1 MNAADLAIWLWT
13 ILFKG
18 EACHPYNVGSDQEI
32 TIAGL
37 AKNVASTFNNSV
49 KIPSTSTPDSRSPV
63 SRYVPSV
70 GRAESEM
77 GLRVLVPLNQSIRR
91 TAARHRP
98 RILD

>member
-49 KIPSTSTPDSRSPV
+49 KIPSTSTPDPRSPV

-77 GLRVLVPLNQSIRR
+77 GLRVLVPLNQSILR
-91 TAARHRP
+91 TAAWHRNK
-98 RILD
+98 